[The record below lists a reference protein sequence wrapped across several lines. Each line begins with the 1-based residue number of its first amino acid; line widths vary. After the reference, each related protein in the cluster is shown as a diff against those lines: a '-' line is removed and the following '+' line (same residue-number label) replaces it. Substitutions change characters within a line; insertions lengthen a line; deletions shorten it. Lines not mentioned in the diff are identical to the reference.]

1 MSIATHMSST
11 STVADGVLVINKEA
25 GWTSHDIVAKMRAVL
40 GGIKVGHAGTLD
52 PAATG
57 VLPVLVGRATRV
69 SEYLIDWD
77 KEYRAILRLGETTD
91 TQDATGKVLLRI
103 DPSAVREE
111 ALCETIARFRGPQR
125 QMPPM
130 YSAVKVGGR
139 PLYKAARAGVTVD
152 RAERTIVIHA
162 LDILAVEGRDVT
174 LNVVCSKGT
183 YIRTLCAD
191 IGQALGVGGHLYAL
205 QRRRVG
211 PLSIDHALTV
221 AQAEAQAAIGTLQR
235 HLIGLDQVLD
245 QLPVLA
251 LTEDQV
257 RLALHGGAVSPAGME
272 RLPASAEPVPV
283 RLQNQA
289 GRLLAIGIHDARTA
303 GPIKIRKVL
312 TEIESLD

>member
-40 GGIKVGHAGTLD
+40 GGVKVGHAGTLD

-69 SEYLIDWD
+69 SEYLVNWD

-91 TQDATGKVLLRI
+91 TQDATGKVLVRM

-111 ALCETIARFRGPQR
+111 AICETIDRFRGPQR

-139 PLYKAARAGVTVD
+139 SLYKAARAGETVD

-174 LNVVCSKGT
+174 LNVVCSK
-183 YIRTLCAD
+183 AD
-191 IGQALGVGGHLYAL
+191 
-205 QRRRVG
+205 
-211 PLSIDHALTV
+211 P
-221 AQAEAQAAIGTLQR
+221 
-235 HLIGLDQVLD
+235 
-245 QLPVLA
+245 
-251 LTEDQV
+251 
-257 RLALHGGAVSPAGME
+257 
-272 RLPASAEPVPV
+272 
-283 RLQNQA
+283 
-289 GRLLAIGIHDARTA
+289 
-303 GPIKIRKVL
+303 
-312 TEIESLD
+312 